1 MTKYMRMAL
10 KLAKKGESKVSP
22 NPLVGC
28 VIEKNNHVIGIGWH
42 KGVGCNHAE
51 IEALN
56 QTGKNAIDA
65 NVYVNLE
72 PCCHFGKTPPCVDAL
87 IKAKVNSVHIPF
99 IDPNPL
105 VNGKGVEKLKKAGIN
120 IYLGD
125 EFEKAK
131 QLNEMFLHYIVHKTP
146 FVIAKWAMTLDGK
159 IATRNFDSK
168 WITETKARRDYHK
181 LRQKIDAIL
190 VGVCTVI
197 ADNPTLSPYLIP
209 KHKDIKNPLRIILDP
224 FGKTPLTCNIL
235 KSNPKNTLIITT
247 SKSPLK
253 WQKQVKTIGAN
264 IWIFNPI
271 KKDEINLNAL
281 LKRLGK
287 IQISSLLVEGGAKTL
302 GAFFK
307 ANLVNK
313 VYTYI
318 APKLLGDTQA
328 LSPISTNS
336 KIMKIVN
343 AFNLTIKQVRTI
355 GSDILVISY
364 PKESL

>member
-1 MTKYMRMAL
+1 MRMAL

-28 VIEKNNHVIGIGWH
+28 VIEKNNHIVGIGWH
-42 KGVGCNHAE
+42 KGVGRNHAE
-51 IEALN
+51 VEALS
-56 QTGKNAIDA
+56 QAGKSAIDA

-105 VNGKGVEKLKKAGIN
+105 VNGKGIEKLKKAGIK
-120 IYLGD
+120 IHLGD

-131 QLNEMFLHYIVHKTP
+131 QLNEIFLHYIAHKTP

-159 IATRNFDSK
+159 IATRNLDSK
-168 WITETKARRDYHK
+168 WITEVKARRDYHK
-181 LRQKIDAIL
+181 LRQKVDAVL
-190 VGVCTVI
+190 VGVGTVI

-235 KSNPKNTLIITT
+235 RSNPENTLIITT
-247 SKSPLK
+247 RHSSLK
-253 WQKQVKTIGAN
+253 WQKQVKANGAD
-264 IWIFNPI
+264 IWMFNFI
-271 KKDEINLNAL
+271 KKDEINLNVL
-281 LKRLGK
+281 LRRLGTL
-287 IQISSLLVEGGAKTL
+287 QISSLLVEGGAKTL
-302 GAFFK
+302 GNFFK

-318 APKLLGDTQA
+318 APKLLCDNQA
-328 LSPISTNS
+328 LSPTLSPISS
-336 KIMKIVN
+336 IKIIKIIN
-343 AFNLTIKQVRTI
+343 AINLTISKVRTI
-355 GSDILVISY
+355 GGDILVISY
-364 PKESL
+364 PKEKL